1 MLDDA
6 LNEPILDDNLAGS
19 PADHRRVEQAIL
31 FLAREFR
38 SQPALDRVAAVVGL
52 SPHHFQRLFTRWVG
66 VSPKRFVQY
75 LTAEHA
81 KTLLRGSASVLE
93 TAFDSGLSG
102 PGRLHDLVVSV
113 EAMTPGELK
122 RGGAGLD
129 MRFGF
134 HPTPFGE
141 CLVAVTPRGVCGLS
155 FLGAEGRSGAIAELA
170 RSWPHARRRQDL
182 AGTSAVARAVFGDG
196 GGAKR
201 LRLLVAGTNLQIK
214 VWSALLRVPA
224 GRAVSYGDLARGVG
238 HPGASRA
245 VGSALARN
253 PIAVLIPCHR
263 VLRATGAFGEY
274 RWGAER
280 KRALLAWESAR
291 AV

>member
-1 MLDDA
+1 MLDIA
-6 LNEPILDDNLAGS
+6 LKEPILEGTAAGS
-19 PADHRRVEQAIL
+19 PADHRRVGQAIL
-31 FLAREFR
+31 YLAREFR
-38 SQPALDRVAAVVGL
+38 SQPPLDRVAAVVGL
-52 SPHHFQRLFTRWVG
+52 SPHHFQRVFTRWAG

-81 KTLLRGSASVLE
+81 KSLLRGSASVLE

-113 EAMTPGELK
+113 EAMTPGEVK
-122 RGGAGLD
+122 RGGEGLEV
-129 MRFGF
+129 RFGF

-141 CLVAVTPRGVCGLS
+141 CLVAVTARGVCGLT
-155 FLGAEGRSGAIAELA
+155 FLGAGGRGEAVSDLA
-170 RSWPHARRRQDL
+170 RSWPRARRRQDPE
-182 AGTSAVARAVFGDG
+182 ATSAIARGVFGQG
-196 GGAKR
+196 GRAQQ
-201 LRLLVAGTNLQIK
+201 LRLLVAGTNLQVK

-224 GRAVSYGDLARGVG
+224 GSAVSYGDLARSVG
-238 HPGASRA
+238 HPGAARA

-274 RWGAER
+274 RWGADR
-280 KRALLAWESAR
+280 KRALLAWESAK

>member
-1 MLDDA
+1 MLDIA
-6 LNEPILDDNLAGS
+6 LKEPIPADALAGS

-38 SQPALDRVAAVVGL
+38 SQPSLERVAADVGL

-81 KTLLRGSASVLE
+81 KSLLRGSASVLD

-102 PGRLHDLVVSV
+102 PGRLHDLVVAA
-113 EAMTPGELK
+113 EAMTPGEVK
-122 RGGAGLD
+122 RGGEGLEV
-129 MRFGF
+129 RFGF

-141 CLVAVTPRGVCGLS
+141 CLVAVTPRGVCRLT
-155 FLGAEGRSGAIAELA
+155 FLGAGGRSGAVSDLTLA
-170 RSWPHARRRQDL
+170 WPRARRRQDPE
-182 AGTSAVARAVFGDG
+182 ATAPIARAVFGWG
-196 GGAKR
+196 QEVQP

-224 GRAVSYGDLARGVG
+224 GSAVSYGTLARGVG
-238 HPGASRA
+238 HPGAARA
-245 VGSALARN
+245 VGTALARN

-280 KRALLAWESAR
+280 KRALLAWESAK
-291 AV
+291 VV